1 MELITVFDEQVCR
14 RVLLPRALH
23 EKFSA
28 MKHIAQHNLAAATA
42 DSGQR
47 TADSKRRRPAACPN
61 GSCLQVLCI
70 RSDED
75 EGRAAEWFCV
85 SNLACEVRHACLLGP

>member
-1 MELITVFDEQVCR
+1 MEG
-14 RVLLPRALH
+14 
-23 EKFSA
+23 SA
-28 MKHIAQHNLAAATA
+28 VMKRIAQRPGSN

-47 TADSKRRRPAACPN
+47 TADSERRRPAACLN
-61 GSCLQVLCI
+61 GSCLSAGV